1 MEKLI
6 MKNGIKIVYEK
17 VEGDITSFSM
27 AFNAGAI
34 VEEKNQLGLAHV
46 VEHMVFKGTKTRDEE
61 EINELCDEYFGF
73 NNAMTNYPY
82 VVYYA
87 TCLSEDFHKAFQLYS
102 DIVINPIFP
111 EEGFKEE
118 IDVICQELR
127 EWKDDLAQYCEDEL
141 FYNSFNSRRIK
152 NLIIGT
158 EESVRS
164 FKRKDVVEFY
174 NKHYIP
180 ESCVISVVS
189 SLDFK
194 EIVHRIEDIFGKW
207 KREHKY
213 EKVKDTH
220 ENIKHT
226 QEKHAMELSID
237 EMFIPLYED
246 NNFGTFVKLKKDMET
261 AKIQYIFTIHNLKDE
276 EVKALRVFN
285 AYFGE
290 GTSSLLYQKIRTENG
305 LAYDITSSIK
315 NETGIKLF
323 TIYVG
328 TSKDKISQTINL
340 INQQI
345 QEVKSCKGIFARDR
359 INKLCKSIK
368 LKRSLGLEQSIRLSL
383 NLAVYGIMYGE
394 PLSLYEQIKDLDKVD
409 ENLILSTINKV
420 LNSPSIQVIE
430 PIK

>member
-158 EESVRS
+158 EESARS
-164 FKRKDVVEFY
+164 FKREDVVEFY
-174 NKHYIP
+174 NEHYIP
-180 ESCVISVVS
+180 ENCVISVVS
-189 SLDFK
+189 SLGFK
-194 EIVHRIEDIFGKW
+194 DIVNEIENIFEKW
-207 KREHKY
+207 KQ
-213 EKVKDTH
+213 
-220 ENIKHT
+220 ENLKSK
-226 QEKHAMELSID
+226 E
-237 EMFIPLYED
+237 FIPLYE
-246 NNFGTFVKLKKDMET
+246 NNNLGTFVKLKKDMET
-261 AKIQYIFTIHNLKDE
+261 AKIQYIFPIHNLNDK

-328 TSKDKISQTINL
+328 TSKDKINQTINL

-345 QEVKSCKGIFARDR
+345 EEVKSCKEIFTQDR
-359 INKLCKSIK
+359 VNKLCKSIK

>member
-1 MEKLI
+1 METLI

-17 VEGDITSFSM
+17 VESDITSFSM

-87 TCLSEDFHKAFQLYS
+87 TCLSEDFNKAFQLYS
-102 DIVINPIFP
+102 DIVVNPIFP
-111 EEGFKEE
+111 EKGFKEE

-127 EWKDDLAQYCEDEL
+127 EWKDDVAQFCEDEL
-141 FYNSFNSRRIK
+141 FYNSFKSRRIK
-152 NLIIGT
+152 SLIIGT
-158 EESVRS
+158 EASVRS
-164 FKRKDVVEFY
+164 FKRKDVVDFY
-174 NKHYIP
+174 NKHYSP
-180 ESCVISVVS
+180 QNCVISVVS

-194 EIVHRIEDIFGKW
+194 EIVNRIEDIFGKW
-207 KREHKY
+207 KPEHKY
-213 EKVKDTH
+213 EKVKDTYEKIKDAE
-220 ENIKHT
+220 EN
-226 QEKHAMELSID
+226 HAMEPHID

-246 NNFGTFVKLKKDMET
+246 NNFGTFVKLKKDIET
-261 AKIQYIFTIHNLKDE
+261 AKIQYIFPIHNLNDE

-290 GTSSLLYQKIRTENG
+290 GTSSLLYQKVRTDNG
-305 LAYDITSSIK
+305 LAYDIASSIK

-323 TIYVG
+323 TIYAG
-328 TSKDKISQTINL
+328 TSKDKINQTINL

-345 QEVKSCKGIFARDR
+345 QEVRNCRGVFTRYK

-383 NLAVYGIMYGE
+383 NLAVYGVMYGE
-394 PLSLYEQIKDLDKVD
+394 PSSLYEQIKDLDKV
-409 ENLILSTINKV
+409 EEKLILNTINKV
-420 LNSPSIQVIE
+420 LNSQSIQVIE
-430 PIK
+430 PVD